1 MLKEAAVDLSLRKE
15 DEEFAS
21 SLRQWL
27 AEHDHVPP
35 VFADLADELAWGRRW
50 QATLAADRWVG
61 VHWPE
66 AYGGR
71 GATPVQVA
79 LYQSEYAARRLPS
92 R

>member
-1 MLKEAAVDLSLRKE
+1 MDLALKKE
-15 DEEFAS
+15 DEEFAAS
-21 SLRQWL
+21 FREWLGGHEHRPPAFVDL
-27 AEHDHVPP
+27 AEEV
-35 VFADLADELAWGRRW
+35 AWGREW

-71 GATPVQVA
+71 SATPVQVA
-79 LYQSEYAARRLPS
+79 LYQSGTPAPRPRS

>member
-1 MLKEAAVDLSLRKE
+1 MDLSLREE
-15 DEEFAS
+15 DEQFAS
-21 SLRQWL
+21 AFRAWL
-27 AEHDHVPP
+27 GEHLVAPP
-35 VFADLADELAWGRRW
+35 AFVDLADEVAWGRRW

-79 LYQSEYAARRLPS
+79 LYQSEYARAQAPRPP
-92 R
+92 